1 MLPQNTPKQ
10 NDELQILKNRNNQ
23 KSERQQELKNLLVN
37 TVNLTNLL
45 KEQIKI
51 FKMKGIYGCEDI

>member
-1 MLPQNTPKQ
+1 M
-10 NDELQILKNRNNQ
+10 KNAR
-23 KSERQQELKNLLVN
+23 KSDRQQELKNLLVN

-51 FKMKGIYGCEDI
+51 FKKKGIYGCEDL